1 MINDIFWD
9 LIAEDIVVVYLD
21 DIFIFTRTIEEYMR
35 AIWRVLKILVEHK
48 LFLHLE
54 KCKFQKEWIKYLDL
68 VISENKVSIDP
79 IKITRV
85 CEWLIPKNRTNV
97 QAFLGFINFYR
108 QFIQD
113 FLTMAYPLFDLTWAN
128 QVWTWID
135 KKYKVF
141 DALKQVVTSAPVLVL
156 L

>member
-9 LIAEDIVVVYLD
+9 LIAEDIVVVYLN

-35 AIWRVLKILVEHK
+35 AVWRVLKILVEHK

-97 QAFLGFINFYR
+97 QAFLGLSTFIDNSYKTSW
-108 QFIQD
+108 
-113 FLTMAYPLFDLTWAN
+113 LWHTLSLTWPEP
-128 QVWTWID
+128 T
-135 KKYKVF
+135 KYG
-141 DALKQVVTSAPVLVL
+141 PG
-156 L
+156 

>member
-9 LIAEDIVVVYLD
+9 LIAEDIVVVYLN

-35 AIWRVLKILVEHK
+35 AVWRVLKILVEHK

-85 CEWLIPKNRTNV
+85 YE
-97 QAFLGFINFYR
+97 
-108 QFIQD
+108 
-113 FLTMAYPLFDLTWAN
+113 
-128 QVWTWID
+128 
-135 KKYKVF
+135 
-141 DALKQVVTSAPVLVL
+141 
-156 L
+156 